1 LVFNFVTELLSFPA
15 GKHDD
20 QVDALGLIG
29 QLLDR
34 MVKRRKPEPVRPH
47 VDTRRDQMFKRHQKA
62 MRRLR
67 ELKADA

>member
-1 LVFNFVTELLSFPA
+1 
-15 GKHDD
+15 
-20 QVDALGLIG
+20 VDALGLVG

-34 MVKRRKPEPVRPH
+34 MTKGKKPEPVRPRI
-47 VDTRRDQMFKRHQKA
+47 DTRQPTFDELFKRHQKA